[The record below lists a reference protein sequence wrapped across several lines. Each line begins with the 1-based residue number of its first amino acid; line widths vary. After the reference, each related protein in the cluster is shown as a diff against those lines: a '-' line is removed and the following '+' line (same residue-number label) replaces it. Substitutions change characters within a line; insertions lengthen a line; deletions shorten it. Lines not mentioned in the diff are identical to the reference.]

1 MKTLKRFEGWGIMYN
16 TYTIGELA
24 KILGITAETIRY
36 YERKGIIAPIHD
48 QESGYR
54 YYTTWDLHMLIRARC
69 YLGFGLSIEETGGI
83 LQSKS
88 LEEIDDLLEKQNAL
102 LAKEKQLM
110 NRRSSLRSVEDKE
123 MLRQYRAL
131 KKRLSD
137 TPDWDDRFEIY
148 QEELNT
154 FLKQMPEGML
164 KAEEERQQIN
174 AILQEIRH
182 EKRIVN
188 RIVEEERS
196 MNKEQKISKT
206 ERTEIRHR
214 R

>member
-1 MKTLKRFEGWGIMYN
+1 MIIPILLIRDKRFFTLLSFYLSSITSGSLSHSN
-16 TYTIGELA
+16 SLTI
-24 KILGITAETIRY
+24 
-36 YERKGIIAPIHD
+36 
-48 QESGYR
+48 
-54 YYTTWDLHMLIRARC
+54 
-69 YLGFGLSIEETGGI
+69 
-83 LQSKS
+83 
-88 LEEIDDLLEKQNAL
+88 
-102 LAKEKQLM
+102 
-110 NRRSSLRSVEDKE
+110 
-123 MLRQYRAL
+123 
-131 KKRLSD
+131 
-137 TPDWDDRFEIY
+137 FEIY

-196 MNKEQKISKT
+196 LNKEQKISKT

>member
-1 MKTLKRFEGWGIMYN
+1 
-16 TYTIGELA
+16 
-24 KILGITAETIRY
+24 
-36 YERKGIIAPIHD
+36 
-48 QESGYR
+48 
-54 YYTTWDLHMLIRARC
+54 
-69 YLGFGLSIEETGGI
+69 
-83 LQSKS
+83 
-88 LEEIDDLLEKQNAL
+88 
-102 LAKEKQLM
+102 
-110 NRRSSLRSVEDKE
+110 
-123 MLRQYRAL
+123 
-131 KKRLSD
+131 
-137 TPDWDDRFEIY
+137 
-148 QEELNT
+148 
-154 FLKQMPEGML
+154 ML

>member
-1 MKTLKRFEGWGIMYN
+1 
-16 TYTIGELA
+16 
-24 KILGITAETIRY
+24 
-36 YERKGIIAPIHD
+36 
-48 QESGYR
+48 
-54 YYTTWDLHMLIRARC
+54 
-69 YLGFGLSIEETGGI
+69 
-83 LQSKS
+83 
-88 LEEIDDLLEKQNAL
+88 
-102 LAKEKQLM
+102 
-110 NRRSSLRSVEDKE
+110 

-196 MNKEQKISKT
+196 LNKEQKISKT
-206 ERTEIRHR
+206 ERTEIRAQEVKINGARGGKKYHHR
-214 R
+214 ISKKGFAGSKLYG